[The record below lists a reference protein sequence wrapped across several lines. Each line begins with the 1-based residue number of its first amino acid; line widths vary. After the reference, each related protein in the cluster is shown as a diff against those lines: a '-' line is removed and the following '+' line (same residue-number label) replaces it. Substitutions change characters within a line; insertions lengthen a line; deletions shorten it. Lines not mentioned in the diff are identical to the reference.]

1 MIKGYIVLFLLFLI
15 SGLWAQN
22 FTVEGI
28 AYSALSANT
37 VEVVSGGNYTGD
49 LVIPASVR
57 HEGVDYSVV
66 SIKKQCFFRCRLT
79 KVTLS
84 NSIVSI
90 GSSAFYQ
97 CADLQDVVLPSG
109 LLTIGSS
116 AFYQCTSLKNI
127 NIPSTVTVIEGAAFC
142 ECSSIESVNL
152 SSSIK
157 SIPMECFAGC
167 ASLRDIVIPPS
178 VAVIYDNAFVNCS
191 SLTMLDLPVSVTT
204 IGTAAF
210 SGCTGLSV
218 IYLRSYYFSIG
229 ERAFSN
235 CTALKK
241 IYSGIT
247 NPGRLYDNVFYKLDK
262 SACILYVPVGSKG
275 LYQETDGWKAFPN
288 IVEFDA
294 SALKSIKDF
303 GYTIKFD
310 SDNNVLYVDN
320 VDVPVKIFVYALNAE
335 VCISGNLWTGDLLSL
350 ENLDPGVYVAKIV
363 GDKFEMYRKIIIAK

>member
-1 MIKGYIVLFLLFLI
+1 MKKGYILLFLLFLI

-57 HEGVDYSVV
+57 YEGVDYSVV
-66 SIKKQCFFRCRLT
+66 SIKKQCFYRCGLT

-90 GSSAFYQ
+90 GSSAFFQ
-97 CADLQDVVLPSG
+97 CADLQDIVLSNT
-109 LLTIGSS
+109 LTNIGSS
-116 AFYQCTSLKNI
+116 AFYQCSSLKSI
-127 NIPSTVTVIEGAAFC
+127 DIPTSVSVIEGQAFR
-142 ECSSIESVNL
+142 ECSALESVNL
-152 SSSIK
+152 PSGLK
-157 SIPMECFAGC
+157 SIPINCFAGC
-167 ASLRDIVIPPS
+167 VKLGNIKIPNT
-178 VAVIYDNAFVNCS
+178 VTAINDNAFVGCLS
-191 SLTMLDLPVSVTT
+191 MTLLDLPASVSTL
-204 IGTAAF
+204 GAFAF
-210 SGCTGLSV
+210 SGCTGLSE
-218 IYLRSYYFSIG
+218 IHLRSYYISIG
-229 ERAFSN
+229 ESVFSN
-235 CTALKK
+235 CTAIKK

-262 SACILYVPVGSKG
+262 SACILYVPLGSKG

-288 IVEFDA
+288 IVEFDV

-303 GYTIKFD
+303 GSAIKFD

-320 VDVPVKIFVYALNAE
+320 IDVPVKIFVYALNAE